1 MSTLRGSELPDWI
14 QEKKFNRKELE
25 TLKEIL
31 PFYIINTLHES
42 YSYRS
47 IPVTEYGWP
56 ENIWNTGALKDQLF
70 YVANLTMN
78 HNLFVVERLEDMSGV
93 CKQAHLDDQFYQY
106 RDLERIVVY
115 VNSRTNLVLSIFK
128 HIRNSLAHGR
138 FVMYPMGEDYMF
150 VMESVDN
157 SRGGLVVK
165 ARMVLRASTLMK
177 WMEIIRKGPEESMQ
191 RKRKKK

>member
-1 MSTLRGSELPDWI
+1 MSTLRGSEQPDWI

-31 PFYIINTLHES
+31 PFYIINTLLES

-78 HNLFVVERLEDMSGV
+78 HNLFVVERLEDMSEV

>member
-1 MSTLRGSELPDWI
+1 MSTLRGSEQPDWI
-14 QEKKFNRKELE
+14 QKRDFNRKELE

-31 PFYIINTLHES
+31 PFYIVNTLLES

-56 ENIWNTGALKDQLF
+56 ENIWNSGDLKEQLF

-78 HNLFVVERLEDMSGV
+78 HNLFAVDHLEDMSEK

-106 RDLERIVVY
+106 RDQERIVVY